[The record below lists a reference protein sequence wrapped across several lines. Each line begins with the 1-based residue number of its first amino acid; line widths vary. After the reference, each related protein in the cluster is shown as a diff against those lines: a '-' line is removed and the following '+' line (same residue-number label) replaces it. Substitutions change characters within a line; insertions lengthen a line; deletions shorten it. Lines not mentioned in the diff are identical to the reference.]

1 MNMNDCFQLFI
12 IDLQLIFFKLMFK
25 ELHDVNCSPNIIRVI
40 KARKM
45 REVIHISHTGDKPF
59 MVDREPDS

>member
-1 MNMNDCFQLFI
+1 
-12 IDLQLIFFKLMFK
+12 MFK